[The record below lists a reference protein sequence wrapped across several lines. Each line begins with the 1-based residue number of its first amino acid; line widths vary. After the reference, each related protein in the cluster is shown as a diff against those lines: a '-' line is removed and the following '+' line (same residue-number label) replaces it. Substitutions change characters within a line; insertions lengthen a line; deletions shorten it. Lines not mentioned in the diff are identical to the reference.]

1 MTKWGG
7 RLTLWMTSHKEA
19 FPKNNFLVGGLT
31 PCPLR
36 GRDRTNYPIR
46 EVVTIKVR
54 IWLSID

>member
-31 PCPLR
+31 PLR
-36 GRDRTNYPIR
+36 GSDRTNKQIR